1 MRNEG
6 GNNEESKKA
15 KTKKGKIKIMKKA
28 NIVRFT
34 LALAFLVASTSLVW
48 SAERPA
54 REATPTIQGVWQV
67 ARHQVDCNTGEELS
81 SFPAILTFHSDR
93 TVTGDTGAFVGETN
107 EYGSWQREP
116 GSQNYSFRD
125 MSLGTDENGALAY
138 SATITANVHLTDANS
153 FTYSATIQIFDADG
167 NLIAAFCGR
176 ATGTRFQ

>member
-1 MRNEG
+1 M
-6 GNNEESKKA
+6 KL
-15 KTKKGKIKIMKKA
+15 KTQIAVIA
-28 NIVRFT
+28 
-34 LALAFLVASTSLVW
+34 LALGVSTSVV
-48 SAERPA
+48 SSQDRQPA
-54 REATPTIQGVWQV
+54 QSRTATPTIEGVWQV

-93 TVTGDTGAFVGETN
+93 TVTGDTGAFVGDTN

-138 SATITANVHLTDANS
+138 SATITANVHLNDANS